1 MYLGRSCRAAAVV
14 LVVLQPAFAQA
25 QVNCPIAAD
34 LETGISV
41 FYDGRIEHF
50 QPATRDPLDLYLVE
64 VNSDEYIGYYFYT
77 YGLYLQEKGELQNR
91 QPVEGST
98 TIYTYGFDDDSLLLP
113 PSANMDFEV
122 SVVASSIE
130 VGGDRSMTSYTYLWQ
145 AGPKTTFTIGA
156 CTYGGF
162 MVTVDTSRNFGEHDV
177 RRQSYYYL
185 ADLGIGLYT
194 GSTENGEE
202 EQLILPVAIV
212 RSADL

>member
-1 MYLGRSCRAAAVV
+1 MA
-14 LVVLQPAFAQA
+14 LQPAIAQA

-50 QPATRDPLDLYLVE
+50 RPAIGEPLELYLVE
-64 VNSDEYIGYYFYT
+64 VNSDEYIGYYFLT
-77 YGLYLQEKGELQNR
+77 YGLYLQEKGELRNR

-98 TIYTYGFDDDSLLLP
+98 TLYTYGFDDDSLLLP
-113 PSANMDFEV
+113 PSANMEVDV
-122 SVVASSIE
+122 SVVVSSIA
-130 VGGDRSMTSYTYLWQ
+130 VGGDRSMNSYTHLWQ
-145 AGPKTTFTIGA
+145 AGPKTSFTIGN

-162 MVTVDTSRNFGEHDV
+162 MVTVDISRNFGEHDA

-185 ADLGIGLYT
+185 ADLGIGLYV